1 MPTSLAVGSAGFRG
15 YLGTVPPEV
24 TCSMQSML
32 LTGLLPHDHAII
44 DNGWYLR
51 DNEKVNLWHQSN
63 QLVAGEKLWDS
74 IRTT

>member
-1 MPTSLAVGSAGFRG
+1 
-15 YLGTVPPEV
+15 
-24 TCSMQSML
+24 MQSML